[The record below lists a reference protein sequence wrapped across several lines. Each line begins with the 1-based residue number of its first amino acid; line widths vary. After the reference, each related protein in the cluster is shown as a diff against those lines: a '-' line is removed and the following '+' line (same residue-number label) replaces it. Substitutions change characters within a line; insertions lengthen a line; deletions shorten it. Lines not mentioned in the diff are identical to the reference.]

1 MTRPC
6 RKRVRH
12 WPYPLDRR
20 VRWDASL
27 PESLPSF
34 PCSPEPSAIL
44 SRPYRG
50 CRPPVRSCSPPE
62 FPARSFGTLPPR
74 QRSRSQPQVSRTASL
89 QSRRQGQGQ
98 AGRDGGDLRPAL
110 KDVRKVQ
117 FQRQRII
124 EFLGGDRQDPRQIR
138 GCRQGSIGL
147 ADRGRVRVDRTAA
160 IQAKGPLRELTGV
173 DSNLKRFR
181 PKACK

>member
-1 MTRPC
+1 MGRFVTGIAAFIPMLTGAFRDTQSTMPGLPTAGPQLFAAGILGAFL
-6 RKRVRH
+6 RNFAPPPALTK
-12 WPYPLDRR
+12 PAP
-20 VRWDASL
+20 SL
-27 PESLPSF
+27 
-34 PCSPEPSAIL
+34 AN
-44 SRPYRG
+44 R
-50 CRPPVRSCSPPE
+50 
-62 FPARSFGTLPPR
+62 
-74 QRSRSQPQVSRTASL
+74 ASL

-110 KDVRKVQ
+110 KNVRKVQ

-160 IQAKGPLRELTGV
+160 T
-173 DSNLKRFR
+173 
-181 PKACK
+181 